1 MCRASD
7 VAFLMPAYQN
17 IVFVQ
22 SEKKK
27 TEYTLI

>member
-27 TEYTLI
+27 MNIH